1 MTQAARTQAARSNS
15 PILSLVSLVATLIAL
30 GGLITLGSPR
40 NVLESGS
47 LASLMIYVFGG
58 AMAVLAGLG
67 SIIRHEGKWSWIALS
82 AIPLIL
88 IVAWVN
94 TH

>member
-1 MTQAARTQAARSNS
+1 MTQTARRNS
-15 PILSLVSLVATLIAL
+15 PILSLLSLAATGMAL
-30 GGLITLGSPR
+30 AGLFTLGAPR
-40 NVLESGS
+40 NVMESGT

-58 AMAVLAGLG
+58 AMAVLAGIG
-67 SIIRHEGKWSWIALS
+67 SIIRHEGKWSWAALS
-82 AIPLIL
+82 ALPVIL